1 VSFDRAGVDHPS
13 RDADAPQLSRPLSTY
28 LRLPLAS
35 TPNGPNPRPKSRRI
49 QQCVTPS
56 LAQMRDGGGF
66 LVPVPWHLRS
76 SLRFCAVNLS
86 HLRLFF
92 HLHPITLCCVPHP
105 VLCLSPCV
113 CTPSL
118 CPYLYVNSQRVASIP
133 QPLLCNDPPMP
144 CARVCIA
151 TPLTSNTSRGLLSL
165 DCIYCTCINIY

>member
-1 VSFDRAGVDHPS
+1 MQTCPNSPDLCQHTCAYPS
-13 RDADAPQLSRPLSTY
+13 PQPLMGLTLAPRADAFNNALPPPL
-28 LRLPLAS
+28 P
-35 TPNGPNPRPKSRRI
+35 
-49 QQCVTPS
+49 
-56 LAQMRDGGGF
+56 QMRDGGGF

-76 SLRFCAVNLS
+76 SLHFCAVNLS
-86 HLRLFF
+86 HLHLFF

-105 VLCLSPCV
+105 ALCLSPCV
-113 CTPSL
+113 CAPSL

-144 CARVCIA
+144 CAHVCIA

>member
-1 VSFDRAGVDHPS
+1 MSFDRAGVDHPS

-35 TPNGPNPRPKSRRI
+35 TPNGPNPCPKSRRI

-56 LAQMRDGGGF
+56 LAPNARWKGF
-66 LVPVPWHLRS
+66 PRACALAPAFKPAFLRGELVTSASLLS
-76 SLRFCAVNLS
+76 SAP
-86 HLRLFF
+86 H
-92 HLHPITLCCVPHP
+92 HPLPRP
-105 VLCLSPCV
+105 SPCV
-113 CTPSL
+113 CAPSL

-165 DCIYCTCINIY
+165 DCIYRTCINIY